1 MKKQQTSEDV
11 KELKDKFAIS
21 QYNQLVLSGVD
32 SIKDVEIFD
41 TTLRDG
47 EQTPGIALSPE
58 DKVRIAEALDKLGV
72 RYIEAGFAAS
82 SEIERNTIKKINALG
97 LNAQV
102 LSLARSVKGDI
113 DAVIDS
119 GCDYI
124 HTFIATSD
132 LHMKYKLK
140 MTPEEVRA
148 KAVESVEYAREHGL
162 KVQFSC
168 EDATRSDL
176 DFMKSVYKAV
186 QDAGACSINVPD
198 TVGVIIP
205 KAMTYLISELKKEI
219 TIPIAVHCHNDLG
232 LATANT
238 LAAIEAGA
246 TIVHSTVNGIG
257 ERSGNVAMEE
267 VAINMLANYG
277 IECVNM
283 EKIMETSNIIQGIT
297 GVHMAVNKALVGAN
311 AFAHSSGVHV
321 HGVMGNA
328 LTYEPFKPEVIGAQ
342 RHIVVGKL
350 SGAHTVEGK
359 LEELGIKFPAE
370 HMPELMETI
379 KKLAVAGKT
388 VTDAEL
394 VAVADDI
401 MWKKSTD
408 KKECVLDELTVITG
422 RSTTPT
428 ATVKITRADGTVVT
442 TSDIGVG
449 PVNAAVNAI
458 RKAVNEDM
466 TLEEYKL
473 SAITGGSDS
482 MCQVA
487 VTVKNVQ
494 GDGNMSFGRAVGP
507 DIVETSVNA
516 TMAAI
521 NKDFARIKNYIHPE
535 E

>member
-1 MKKQQTSEDV
+1 MS
-11 KELKDKFAIS
+11 
-21 QYNQLVLSGVD
+21 
-32 SIKDVEIFD
+32 
-41 TTLRDG
+41 
-47 EQTPGIALSPE
+47 
-58 DKVRIAEALDKLGV
+58 
-72 RYIEAGFAAS
+72 
-82 SEIERNTIKKINALG
+82 
-97 LNAQV
+97 
-102 LSLARSVKGDI
+102 
-113 DAVIDS
+113 
-119 GCDYI
+119 
-124 HTFIATSD
+124 
-132 LHMKYKLK
+132 
-140 MTPEEVRA
+140 
-148 KAVESVEYAREHGL
+148 
-162 KVQFSC
+162 
-168 EDATRSDL
+168 
-176 DFMKSVYKAV
+176 
-186 QDAGACSINVPD
+186 
-198 TVGVIIP
+198 
-205 KAMTYLISELKKEI
+205 
-219 TIPIAVHCHNDLG
+219 
-232 LATANT
+232 
-238 LAAIEAGA
+238 
-246 TIVHSTVNGIG
+246 
-257 ERSGNVAMEE
+257 
-267 VAINMLANYG
+267 
-277 IECVNM
+277 
-283 EKIMETSNIIQGIT
+283 
-297 GVHMAVNKALVGAN
+297 
-311 AFAHSSGVHV
+311 
-321 HGVMGNA
+321 
-328 LTYEPFKPEVIGAQ
+328 
-342 RHIVVGKL
+342 
-350 SGAHTVEGK
+350 
-359 LEELGIKFPAE
+359 
-370 HMPELMETI
+370 ELMETI

>member
-1 MKKQQTSEDV
+1 M
-11 KELKDKFAIS
+11 FAIS
-21 QYNQLVLSGVD
+21 QYNQLALSGVD

-58 DKVRIAEALDKLGV
+58 DKVRIAQALDNLGV
-72 RYIEAGFAAS
+72 SYIEAGFAGS
-82 SEIERNTIKKINALG
+82 SDIEKQTIKQINDLG

-102 LSLARSVKGDI
+102 LSLARSVHKDI

-119 GCDYI
+119 GCDYV

-140 MTPEEVRA
+140 MTPEEVKARA
-148 KAVESVEYAREHGL
+148 VDSIEYARAHGL

-168 EDATRSDL
+168 EDATRTDL
-176 DFMKSVYKAV
+176 QFMKEVYKAV

-198 TVGVIIP
+198 TVVVITP
-205 KAMTYLISELKKEI
+205 KAMTFLISELRKEI
-219 TIPIAVHCHNDLG
+219 SIPIAVHCHNDLG

-246 TIVHSTVNGIG
+246 TIVHTTVNGIG
-257 ERSGNVAMEE
+257 ERTGNVALEE
-267 VAINMLANYG
+267 VAINLLANYG
-277 IECVNM
+277 YECVNM
-283 EKIMETSNIIQGIT
+283 SRITETSDLIQRIT
-297 GVHMAVNKALVGAN
+297 GVQMAVNKPLVGAN
-311 AFAHSSGVHV
+311 AFAHSSGIHC

-342 RHIVVGKL
+342 RHIVIGKL
-350 SGAHTVEGK
+350 SGAHSVEGK
-359 LEELGIKFPAE
+359 LEELGIKFPAD
-370 HMPELMETI
+370 HMDELMATI

-388 VTDAEL
+388 VSDAEL
-394 VAVADDI
+394 AAVADDI
-401 MWKKSTD
+401 MWKKSEE
-408 KKECVLDELTVITG
+408 KKECSLDELTVITG
-422 RSTTPT
+422 KSTTPT
-428 ATVKITRADGTVVT
+428 ATVKITRADGTQVT
-442 TSDIGVG
+442 VSDIGVG

-458 RKAVNEDM
+458 RKAVNDAM

-487 VTVKNVQ
+487 VTLKNVQ
-494 GDGNMSFGRAVGP
+494 SDGAMTFGRAVGT
-507 DIVETSVNA
+507 DIVETSVAA
-516 TMAAI
+516 TMSAI
-521 NKDFARIKNYIHPE
+521 NKDFARVKKDN
-535 E
+535 

>member
-1 MKKQQTSEDV
+1 MKTTQTSEDNGST
-11 KELKDKFAIS
+11 KDNFAIS
-21 QYNQLVLSGVD
+21 PYNQLVLSGVD
-32 SIKDVEIFD
+32 SIKDVQIFD

-58 DKVRIAEALDKLGV
+58 DKIRIAGALDKLGV
-72 RYIEAGFAAS
+72 KYIEAGFAVS
-82 SEIERNTIKKINALG
+82 SEIEKDTIKQINNLN

-124 HTFIATSD
+124 HLFIATSD

-140 MTPEEVRA
+140 MTPEQVRS

-176 DFMKSVYKAV
+176 GFMTSVYKAV

-205 KAMTYLISELKKEI
+205 KAMGYIISELKKEI
-219 TIPIAVHCHNDLG
+219 KVPIAVHCHNDLG

-257 ERSGNVAMEE
+257 ERAGNVAMEE
-267 VAINMLANYG
+267 VAINLLANYG
-277 IECVNM
+277 YECVHM
-283 EKIMETSNIIQGIT
+283 DKIMETSNLVQGIT

-321 HGVMGNA
+321 HGIMGNA
-328 LTYEPFKPEVIGAQ
+328 LTYEPFKPEVIGAK

-359 LEELGIKFPAE
+359 LEELGIKFPSE
-370 HMPELMETI
+370 HLPELMETI

-388 VTDAEL
+388 VTDVEL

-401 MWKKSTD
+401 MWKKSD
-408 KKECVLDELTVITG
+408 NAKECVLDELTVITG
-422 RSTTPT
+422 KSTTPT

-458 RKAVNEDM
+458 RKAVNQDM
-466 TLEEYKL
+466 SLEEYKL
-473 SAITGGSDS
+473 SAITGKSDS

-487 VTVKNVQ
+487 VTLKNVQ
-494 GDGNMSFGRAVGP
+494 GDGNLSFGRAVGP

-521 NKDFARIKNYIHPE
+521 NKDFARIKPNINPQE
-535 E
+535 

>member
-82 SEIERNTIKKINALG
+82 SEIERDTIKKINALG

-219 TIPIAVHCHNDLG
+219 TIPIAVHCHNGG
-232 LATANT
+232 LPQHDALALYIYQHVSRAQVNT
-238 LAAIEAGA
+238 
-246 TIVHSTVNGIG
+246 
-257 ERSGNVAMEE
+257 
-267 VAINMLANYG
+267 
-277 IECVNM
+277 
-283 EKIMETSNIIQGIT
+283 NI
-297 GVHMAVNKALVGAN
+297 
-311 AFAHSSGVHV
+311 
-321 HGVMGNA
+321 
-328 LTYEPFKPEVIGAQ
+328 
-342 RHIVVGKL
+342 
-350 SGAHTVEGK
+350 
-359 LEELGIKFPAE
+359 
-370 HMPELMETI
+370 
-379 KKLAVAGKT
+379 
-388 VTDAEL
+388 
-394 VAVADDI
+394 
-401 MWKKSTD
+401 
-408 KKECVLDELTVITG
+408 
-422 RSTTPT
+422 
-428 ATVKITRADGTVVT
+428 
-442 TSDIGVG
+442 
-449 PVNAAVNAI
+449 
-458 RKAVNEDM
+458 
-466 TLEEYKL
+466 
-473 SAITGGSDS
+473 
-482 MCQVA
+482 
-487 VTVKNVQ
+487 
-494 GDGNMSFGRAVGP
+494 
-507 DIVETSVNA
+507 
-516 TMAAI
+516 
-521 NKDFARIKNYIHPE
+521 
-535 E
+535 

>member
-257 ERSGNVAMEE
+257 ERAGNVAMEE

-311 AFAHSSGVHV
+311 AFAPSSGVHV

-401 MWKKSTD
+401 MWKKSAD

>member
-1 MKKQQTSEDV
+1 MKTQQTSEGA
-11 KELKDKFAIS
+11 KLSDKFAIS
-21 QYNQLVLSGVD
+21 QYNQLALSGVA

-58 DKVRIAEALDKLGV
+58 DKVRIAQALDNLGV
-72 RYIEAGFAAS
+72 SYIEAGFAGS
-82 SEIERNTIKKINALG
+82 SDIEKKTIKEIKDLG
-97 LNAQV
+97 LNATV
-102 LSLARSVKGDI
+102 LSLARSVKKDI
-113 DAVIDS
+113 DAVIDT

-140 MTPEEVRA
+140 MTPEEVKAR
-148 KAVESVEYAREHGL
+148 AVESVEYAREHGL
-162 KVQFSC
+162 RVQFSC
-168 EDATRSDL
+168 EDATRTDL
-176 DFMKSVYKAV
+176 NFMKEVYKAV
-186 QDAGACSINVPD
+186 EDAGACAINVPD

-219 TIPIAVHCHNDLG
+219 KIPIAVHCHNDLG

-246 TIVHSTVNGIG
+246 TICHSTINGIG
-257 ERSGNVAMEE
+257 ERAGNVAMEE
-267 VAINMLANYG
+267 VAINLLGNYG
-277 IECVNM
+277 YECVNM
-283 EKIMETSNIIQGIT
+283 DKIAETSDLVQRIT
-297 GVHMAVNKALVGAN
+297 GVQMAVNKALVGSN
-311 AFAHSSGVHV
+311 AFAHSSGIHV

-342 RHIVVGKL
+342 RHIVIGKL
-350 SGAHTVEGK
+350 SGAHSVEGK

-370 HMPELMETI
+370 HMEELMATI

-394 VAVADDI
+394 IAVADDI
-401 MWKKSTD
+401 MWKKSAE

-428 ATVKITRADGTVVT
+428 ATVKITRADGTQVT
-442 TSDIGVG
+442 VSDIGVG

-458 RKAVNEDM
+458 RKAVNQDM
-466 TLEEYKL
+466 TMEEYKL
-473 SAITGGSDS
+473 SAITGQSDS

-487 VTVKNVQ
+487 VTLKNVQ
-494 GDGNMSFGRAVGP
+494 SDGNMTFGRAVGT
-507 DIVETSVNA
+507 DIVETSVEA
-516 TMAAI
+516 TMSAI
-521 NKDFARIKNYIHPE
+521 NKDFARVKPNNE
-535 E
+535 

>member
-1 MKKQQTSEDV
+1 MKTTQTSEDTGG
-11 KELKDKFAIS
+11 LKDKFAIS
-21 QYNQLVLSGVD
+21 PYNQLVLSGVD
-32 SIKDVEIFD
+32 SIKDVQIFD

-58 DKVRIAEALDKLGV
+58 DKIRIAKALDNLGV
-72 RYIEAGFAAS
+72 SYIEAGFAVS
-82 SEIERNTIKKINALG
+82 SDIEKNTIKQINDLG

-102 LSLARSVKGDI
+102 LSLARSLDKDI

-119 GCDYI
+119 GCDFVHI
-124 HTFIATSD
+124 FIATSD

-148 KAVESVEYAREHGL
+148 KAVESVEYARAHGL

-176 DFMKSVYKAV
+176 KFMTSVYKAV
-186 QDAGACSINVPD
+186 EEAGASSINVPD

-205 KAMTYLISELKKEI
+205 AAMKYLITELKKEI
-219 TIPIAVHCHNDLG
+219 KIPIAVHCHNDLG

-238 LAAIEAGA
+238 LAAIDAGA
-246 TIVHSTVNGIG
+246 TIVHSTINGIG
-257 ERSGNVAMEE
+257 ERAGNVAMEE
-267 VAINMLANYG
+267 VAINLLANYG
-277 IECVNM
+277 YECVNTS
-283 EKIMETSNIIQGIT
+283 KIMETSNLVQGIT
-297 GVHMAVNKALVGAN
+297 GVHMAVNKPLVGAN

-359 LEELGIKFPAE
+359 LDELGIKFPKE

-394 VAVADDI
+394 AAVADDI
-401 MWKKSTD
+401 MWKKSD
-408 KKECVLDELTVITG
+408 EQRECSLDELTVITG
-422 RSTTPT
+422 KSTTPT

-458 RKAVNEDM
+458 RKAVNQDM

-521 NKDFARIKNYIHPE
+521 NKDFARIKPTYDPKE
-535 E
+535 